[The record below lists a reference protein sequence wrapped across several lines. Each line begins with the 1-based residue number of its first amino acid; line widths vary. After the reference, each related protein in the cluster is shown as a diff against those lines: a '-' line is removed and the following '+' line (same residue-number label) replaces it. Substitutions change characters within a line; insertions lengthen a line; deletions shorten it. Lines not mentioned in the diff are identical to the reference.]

1 MTQSLEGST
10 AHGAEASPT
19 HPLIVTEDGKP
30 LYALIDYELY
40 LALQE
45 TIDEWY
51 AGQRAAAAYDA
62 WKQEP
67 SRGRPWAE
75 VEAELV
81 DEGVF
86 DE

>member
-1 MTQSLEGST
+1 MTQSHEESST
-10 AHGAEASPT
+10 LSSASGPAHR
-19 HPLIVTEDGKP
+19 LIVTEDGKP

-45 TIDEWY
+45 IIDEWY
-51 AGQRAAAAYDA
+51 AGQRAAAAYAA
-62 WKQEP
+62 WKQDP